1 MAVTSSTSKAAL
13 DQLKKKIQSTNTD
26 GQHVR
31 KFNLD
36 PERSKDSRLALLI
49 EDNVPQISLVSF
61 AINNIGSDGFGSTPD
76 KTTVATRLSAGDGGV
91 KHLVVTQWQKLFPK
105 GVLLTDIANVICF
118 LIAIYLLLIPLEN
131 LMYNASQGNNVPI
144 FSGIAYISLAVAESE
159 LITEFQKELKV
170 IQNQWHELQ
179 KKMVDDPMF
188 VKHSEKLKE
197 LFVNAK
203 SSLLNFVSTHMENS
217 AIPAT
222 VQSLGATESSPA
234 PDNQEKNLQRVKEIT
249 HHYIK
254 FLDMELT
261 ANLDTITHF
270 LFENSTDNINSLME
284 KIFRYYIYHNL
295 KTTRGRRE
303 LRILSEI
310 ITNGQFDQ

>member
-1 MAVTSSTSKAAL
+1 MAITSSTSKRAL
-13 DQLKKKIQSTNTD
+13 DQLKKTIQSTNTD

-31 KFNLD
+31 NFNLD
-36 PERSKDSRLALLI
+36 PERRVDSCLALLV
-49 EDNVPQISLVSF
+49 DKTVPQISLVSF

-76 KTTVATRLSAGDGGV
+76 KNTVATRLSAGDGGV

-105 GVLLTDIANVICF
+105 GVILTDIASVVSY
-118 LIAIYLLLIPLEN
+118 LITIALLEIPLDNIE
-131 LMYNASQGNNVPI
+131 YNQSKGDSVAFLST
-144 FSGIAYISLAVAESE
+144 IAAISLATAELE
-159 LITEFQKELKV
+159 VIEEFQKEIKV

-179 KKMVDDPMF
+179 KKIIDDPMF

-203 SSLLNFVSTHMENS
+203 SSLLNFVSTHLENS
-217 AIPAT
+217 T
-222 VQSLGATESSPA
+222 TLGAAESSPA
-234 PDNQEKNLQRVKEIT
+234 SENQDKLNQKGKEIS
-249 HHYIK
+249 HHYVE

-270 LFENSTDNINSLME
+270 LFEKSTNNINSLLE
-284 KIFRYYIYHNL
+284 IIFRHYIYHNL

-310 ITNGQFDQ
+310 ITNGHFDQ